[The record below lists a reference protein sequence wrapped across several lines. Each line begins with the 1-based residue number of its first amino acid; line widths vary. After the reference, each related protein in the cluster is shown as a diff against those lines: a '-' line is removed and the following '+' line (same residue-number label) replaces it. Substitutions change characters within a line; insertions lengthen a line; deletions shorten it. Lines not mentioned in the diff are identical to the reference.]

1 MTPHRL
7 ISGPTAFLLLARV
20 QRQISVRALVRRK
33 SWITWLV
40 VGFVAFYVVSTLLTL
55 GFFFE
60 SFSRLTA
67 PGIPPVQ
74 VVNQYML
81 ATFLSLFFIRFL
93 FQKTPRMKIVPYLH
107 LPISRRSLTTFFQ
120 MSSLATVHNVYPL
133 LFFVPFWI
141 RFVVPEAGPAA
152 ASSWLFAVVLLI
164 VASHFAILFL
174 RSTLQQRTGLFY
186 VLTLLLVVT
195 AVVDEWLGASLQRTL
210 SEFLFTDIL
219 RGSLLGTALLA
230 AFTVLGVV
238 LSTRSLM
245 QGLRPEAP
253 AATATRP
260 WLRLPR
266 TAERLFLADWGTEG
280 QLIRLELLLMW
291 RNRRPRHYL
300 IISLLFSTMYLAF
313 MLGPGNRISGA
324 GMSAMVGLFASGGFI
339 LNYGQLMF
347 GWDSSYYPALVTRNI
362 AFRTIVKSKLV
373 VLQASCLALFVI
385 SLPLFLLL
393 APDQI
398 AIHFAFLF
406 YNAGITSVLVMEL
419 AARNRQAVDIG
430 RSGGFFNYEGLSS
443 RHWVWFIPTALPPVL
458 FMIALNDHEQL
469 ALGILA
475 AAGFVSI
482 MATNLWARYF
492 AHGLRQ
498 RKQRMLAG
506 FREGSP

>member
-1 MTPHRL
+1 M
-7 ISGPTAFLLLARV
+7 
-20 QRQISVRALVRRK
+20 RALIQRK

-40 VGFVAFYVVSTLLTL
+40 IGFVTFYVISTLLTL

-60 SFSRLTA
+60 SFSRLTL
-67 PGIPPVQ
+67 PGVSPVL
-74 VVNQYML
+74 VVNQYLL
-81 ATFLSLFFIRFL
+81 AAFLSLFFIRFL

-107 LPISRRSLTTFFQ
+107 LPVSRTSLATFFQ
-120 MSSLATVHNVYPL
+120 VSSLATVHNVYPF
-133 LFFVPFWI
+133 LFFIPFWM
-141 RFVVPEAGPAA
+141 RFVVPDAGLAA
-152 ASSWLFAVVLLI
+152 ASSWMLAVVLLI
-164 VASHFAILFL
+164 LASHFAILYL
-174 RSTLQQRTGLFY
+174 RSTLQQHTGLFY

-195 AVVDEWLGASLQRTL
+195 AVIDEWLGAGLQRML

-219 RGSLLGTALLA
+219 RGSLLGTAFVA
-230 AFTVLGVV
+230 SFTALGVV
-238 LSTRSLM
+238 LSTRSLLS
-245 QGLRPEAP
+245 GLRPDP
-253 AATATRP
+253 PSATREHP

-266 TAERLFLADWGTEG
+266 TAERLLAADWGAEG

-313 MLGPGNRISGA
+313 MLGPGNRITGA
-324 GMSAMVGLFASGGFI
+324 GMNALIGLFASGGFI

-362 AFRTIVKSKLV
+362 AYRTLVKSKLV
-373 VLQASCLALFVI
+373 VLQASCLVLFAI

-393 APDQI
+393 APDRMDV
-398 AIHFAFLF
+398 HFAFLF

-419 AARNRQAVDIG
+419 AARNRQAIDIG

-443 RHWVWFIPTALPPVL
+443 RHWIWFIPTALPPVL
-458 FMIALNDHEQL
+458 FMMAMGNHRQL

-475 AAGFVSI
+475 SVGFVSI

-492 AHGLRQ
+492 ARGLQ
-498 RKQRMLAG
+498 ARKQRMLTG
-506 FREGSP
+506 FRE

>member
-1 MTPHRL
+1 M
-7 ISGPTAFLLLARV
+7 
-20 QRQISVRALVRRK
+20 RALFMRK

-60 SFSRLTA
+60 SFSQLA
-67 PGIPPVQ
+67 VPGEPPVA

-81 ATFLSLFFIRFL
+81 AAFLSLFFIRFL

-107 LPISRRSLTTFFQ
+107 LPISRRSLAAFFQ
-120 MSSLATVHNVYPL
+120 TSSLATVHNAYPL
-133 LFFVPFWI
+133 LFFIPFWI
-141 RFVVPEAGPAA
+141 RFVVPEAGGAA
-152 ASSWLFAVVLLI
+152 AATWLVAVLLLI

-174 RSTLQQRTGLFY
+174 RSTLQRRTGLFY
-186 VLTLLLVVT
+186 LLTLLLVVT
-195 AVVDEWLGASLQRTL
+195 AVVDEWLGAGLQRTL

-219 RGSLLGTALLA
+219 RGSLLGMALLLAFTLLGILLSTRALLA
-230 AFTVLGVV
+230 
-238 LSTRSLM
+238 
-245 QGLRPEAP
+245 GLRPEP
-253 AATATRP
+253 PVATRARP

-266 TAERLFLADWGTEG
+266 TAERLLSADWGTEG

-313 MLGPGNRISGA
+313 MLGPANQISGA

-362 AFRTIVKSKLV
+362 AFRTLVKSKLI
-373 VLQASCLALFVI
+373 VLQVSCAALFLI

-398 AIHFAFLF
+398 AVHFAFLF
-406 YNAGITSVLVMEL
+406 YNAGITSILVMEL
-419 AARNRQAVDIG
+419 AARNRQAVDIA

-443 RHWVWFIPTALPPVL
+443 RHWIWFIPTALPPVL
-458 FMIALNDHEQL
+458 FMMAMNAHQQL

-475 AAGFVSI
+475 GAGLISI
-482 MATNLWARYF
+482 MATDLWARYF
-492 AHGLRQ
+492 ARGLRQ